1 VAKAEQRWSRVP
13 AVLVVASLM
22 GWLTG
27 GCLTIKTEPI
37 QINVDVTIRIQKE
50 LDNFFGDIDKKEVQK
65 GAVP

>member
-1 VAKAEQRWSRVP
+1 MAKAEQRWSRML
-13 AVLVVASLM
+13 AVLVVAGLA

-27 GCLTIKTEPI
+27 GCLTVKPI